1 MKIDKNQKVMLTFN
15 QLKSLVT
22 ENIDDD
28 DTETKIDELTSMLK
42 NFVKEY
48 GFRGLA
54 RNMTNCFGFQDSR
67 DCVEKPL

>member
-1 MKIDKNQKVMLTFN
+1 MKINENQKVTLTFN

-22 ENIDDD
+22 EDIDD
-28 DTETKIDELTSMLK
+28 DTETKLDKLASILK
-42 NFVKEY
+42 SFVKEY

-54 RNMTNCFGFQDSR
+54 KNMMNCFGFQDSR